1 MAQLLTQIHRCLE
14 SGKLA
19 DSLSHLFLEV
29 LGWGAPR
36 GAAPQ
41 PLAVGA
47 PVGRELVAVPI
58 ANLAGFPVLR
68 IDWPEARLPSLT
80 ARRGVHRALLRTHL
94 EHLACY
100 VTQDGLQVAFVWARR
115 PSGRDQDASRS
126 RWELRTLSYQRG
138 SAARTT
144 VERLERLGFTLD
156 ELARGEP
163 PLHEVTARLGDAF
176 SVEQV
181 TDAFFSDYKEV
192 FANLQ
197 SLLRRAR
204 VDAVVAHD
212 YALQLLNR
220 LMLLYF
226 VQRKGWLG
234 GDPAFMRHFWDAYR
248 SADGPRD
255 TFLSHWLEVL
265 FFEAFQRHFN
275 SGRSDRRHFPP
286 EIRDALACAPYLD
299 GALFTRNRLDEA
311 CRVPIPDAFFAT
323 LFERFE
329 GSEPGF
335 LERYN
340 FTIAE
345 STPFDIEVAVDP
357 EMIGKVYESLVN
369 ITAEGLADVD
379 RRGSAGIFYTPRVEI
394 DLMCRL
400 ALADCL
406 ATHLGQEHRDRLYEA
421 VFAYE
426 PEDKEQADAAL
437 ARENLWP
444 RLNEALRSLTICD
457 PACGS
462 GSFLVGMLMVLD
474 DLQAR
479 AAAQLGIEET
489 AYERRRRII
498 GEQLY
503 GVDVMGWA
511 VHVAELR
518 LWLQLVIET
527 ELKPGELLLR
537 PLLPNLSFKLRQGDS
552 LVQEVGGISF
562 GLHRTRVDIPTP
574 LKGKVTQLKAKKLRF
589 YQGDLGLSEESL
601 RREEEQLF
609 REILRERERA
619 LEREIR
625 RLNNLIQS
633 PPEQIDLPGMETP
646 RQERLGLEEKWREQR
661 EEKEAELEQVRQ
673 ALEALRTPG
682 GLPFIWD
689 VAFVE
694 VFEGEKGGFDI
705 VIGNPPYV
713 RQERIEDPQGQLGAV
728 AYKERLQEAA
738 WLAFPHFFGY
748 RPDRELSRTNP
759 RRRLNGRCDL
769 YVYFYLQ
776 GLSLL
781 NAKGSFCFITSN
793 SWLDVAYGRDL
804 QELLLRHGHV
814 RMIIDNQARR
824 SFASADVNTII
835 ALLGPVDDGT
845 EGGLGRTARFVSFRV
860 PFEEVLSPVV
870 FEEIEEAK
878 AHRHTCEYRAI
889 VRPQAE
895 LLQEGLEVPEEE
907 EGGRPADT
915 LRKAARYGGSKWGGR
930 YLRAPD
936 IFFTLLEKG
945 KGKLVRL
952 GDVAEVR
959 FGIKTG
965 ANEFFYLQ
973 PIGMTVAEVA
983 ALAER
988 DPMAP
993 VGVRNGAGWEGEIE
1007 AAFLRPILLSLREA
1021 RRMRPCIADLHHCA
1035 FACDLPREELR
1046 RRRFRGALAYVD
1058 HLAGRRIALKH
1069 GGACRLPDVPSL
1081 RGREPWYALPE
1092 QQRPDAVANRF
1103 VGERF
1108 IFVEGGEYLASDTFF
1123 VLYGTPR
1130 VRETLL
1136 AVLNST
1142 VVALS
1147 ADVVA
1152 RKTYGVGV
1160 AYLYGPEVRGLVVP
1174 AVPPVPT
1181 GLSDRLLKALGRL
1194 AKREVR
1200 SIFEEL
1206 GFPLCRARGC
1216 THPEHPYEH
1225 VHPEQASLDRV
1236 LPDRRELDEVVFD
1249 ILGLSEAERVA
1260 VYRAVVEL
1268 VKGRLVKAR
1277 SV

>member
-1 MAQLLTQIHRCLE
+1 MAQLLKQIRDCLE
-14 SGKLA
+14 SDRLA
-19 DSLSHLFLEV
+19 EGLSRLFGEALA
-29 LGWGAPR
+29 WGAPSD
-36 GAAPQ
+36 AAPQ
-41 PLAVGA
+41 PLAVPA
-47 PVGRELVAVPI
+47 PVGRELVAIPI
-58 ANLAGFPVLR
+58 ARLAGLPVLR
-68 IDWPEARLPSLT
+68 IDWPEKRLPTLT
-80 ARRGVHRALLRTHL
+80 ARRAVHRALVRTYV

-100 VTQDGLQVAFVWARR
+100 VTEDGHQAAFVWARR
-115 PSGRDQDASRS
+115 RNHRPAEAGSRTQ
-126 RWELRTLSYQRG
+126 WELRTLSYQRG
-138 SAARTT
+138 SSARTT
-144 VERLERLGFTLD
+144 VERLERLAFTLD
-156 ELARGEP
+156 ELAHGEP
-163 PLHEVTARLGDAF
+163 PLHVVAERLGEAF

-197 SLLRRAR
+197 SLLLRAR
-204 VDAVVAHD
+204 VDTVVAHD

-248 SADGPRD
+248 STNGPRD
-255 TFLSHWLEVL
+255 SFLSDWLEVL
-265 FFEAFQRHFN
+265 FFEAFQRRFN
-275 SGRSDRRHFPP
+275 PGRPDRRHFPP

-323 LFERFE
+323 LFERFG

-340 FTIAE
+340 FTISE

-369 ITAEGLADVD
+369 ITAEGLADED

-400 ALADCL
+400 ALVDCL
-406 ATHLGQEHRDRLYEA
+406 ATHLGQPHRDRLYEA
-421 VFAYE
+421 VLAYE
-426 PEDKEQADAAL
+426 PEDKERADAAL

-444 RLNEALRSLTICD
+444 RLNEVLRSLTICD

-462 GSFLVGMLMVLD
+462 GSFLVGMLVVLD

-503 GVDVMGWA
+503 GVDVMDWA

-562 GLHRTRVDIPTP
+562 GLHRTRIDIPTP
-574 LKGKVTQLKAKKLRF
+574 LKGKVTQLKAKKLHF
-589 YQGDLGLSEESL
+589 YQGDRGLTEESL

-619 LEREIR
+619 LEREIG
-625 RLNNLIQS
+625 RLTNLIEG
-633 PPEQIDLPGMETP
+633 PPEQIDLPGMEAP
-646 RQERLGLEEKWREQR
+646 RQERLGLEDKWREQR

-694 VFEGEKGGFDI
+694 VFEGEEGGFDI

-713 RQERIEDPQGQLGAV
+713 RQERIADPQHRLSAE

-738 WLAFPHFFGY
+738 WLAFPRFFGY

-781 NAKGSFCFITSN
+781 NPKGSFCFITSN

-835 ALLGPVDDGT
+835 ALLGPVDDRSDA
-845 EGGLGRTARFVSFRV
+845 GLGRSARFVSLRV
-860 PFEEVLSPVV
+860 PFEDVLSPVV
-870 FEEIEEAK
+870 FEEIEEATG
-878 AHRHTCEYRAI
+878 HRQRPEFRAI

-907 EGGRPADT
+907 EGGRPAGP

-936 IFFTLLEKG
+936 IFFTLLERG
-945 KGKLVRL
+945 KDTLVPLGSVARVETYLNTGGADGFFIVKSSGASGGVTLIQNVSRGGGGRL
-952 GDVAEVR
+952 FELETCYVRPFIKSPDEVHSLVVGLADAQWLLVVLPPHKR
-959 FGIKTG
+959 DLTKRALEYIRWGESAGYHLRSGCRSREPWWRLPTQAVKPGPLMWNRIHNDRHLAVLNPLQIAYTNFYAVWPA
-965 ANEFFYLQ
+965 ANEV
-973 PIGMTVAEVA
+973 PVVA
-983 ALAER
+983 AMLNATIVALNRELLGRANFGGGALKTEGVDIRRLSVLAGHARRFHAPQLVAAFERLAER
-988 DPMAP
+988 D
-993 VGVRNGAGWEGEIE
+993 
-1007 AAFLRPILLSLREA
+1007 
-1021 RRMRPCIADLHHCA
+1021 
-1035 FACDLPREELR
+1035 
-1046 RRRFRGALAYVD
+1046 
-1058 HLAGRRIALKH
+1058 
-1069 GGACRLPDVPSL
+1069 
-1081 RGREPWYALPE
+1081 
-1092 QQRPDAVANRF
+1092 
-1103 VGERF
+1103 
-1108 IFVEGGEYLASDTFF
+1108 
-1123 VLYGTPR
+1123 
-1130 VRETLL
+1130 
-1136 AVLNST
+1136 
-1142 VVALS
+1142 
-1147 ADVVA
+1147 
-1152 RKTYGVGV
+1152 
-1160 AYLYGPEVRGLVVP
+1160 
-1174 AVPPVPT
+1174 
-1181 GLSDRLLKALGRL
+1181 
-1194 AKREVR
+1194 VR

-1206 GFPLCRARGC
+1206 GFALCRTRGC
-1216 THPEHPYEH
+1216 SHPEHPYEH
-1225 VHPEQASLDRV
+1225 VNPEEASLDRV

-1249 ILGLSEAERVA
+1249 ILGLTEAERVA